1 MYKEVFLSGYCRAQD
16 QSRMVAVEIED
27 GEVNADCSYGG
38 CPYEDRCT
46 IAQGIQ
52 ETKVSLV

>member
-1 MYKEVFLSGYCRAQD
+1 MDEKILSGYCRAQD

-27 GEVNADCSYGG
+27 GEVCPDCSYGS

-52 ETKVSLV
+52 EAKASLV

>member
-1 MYKEVFLSGYCRAQD
+1 MYKEIFLSGYCRAQD

-27 GEVNADCSYGG
+27 GEVSPDCSYGS

-52 ETKVSLV
+52 EAKAARV

>member
-1 MYKEVFLSGYCRAQD
+1 MYKEEFISGYCRAQD

-27 GEVNADCSYGG
+27 GELSADCSYGN

-46 IAQGIQ
+46 IASRIR
-52 ETKVSLV
+52 EIAASDI

>member
-46 IAQGIQ
+46 IAQGIREMEAQ
-52 ETKVSLV
+52 

>member
-1 MYKEVFLSGYCRAQD
+1 MYKEEFISGYCRTQD

-27 GEVNADCSYGG
+27 GDLTADCSYGN

-46 IAQGIQ
+46 IAARIR
-52 ETKVSLV
+52 ELAAAE